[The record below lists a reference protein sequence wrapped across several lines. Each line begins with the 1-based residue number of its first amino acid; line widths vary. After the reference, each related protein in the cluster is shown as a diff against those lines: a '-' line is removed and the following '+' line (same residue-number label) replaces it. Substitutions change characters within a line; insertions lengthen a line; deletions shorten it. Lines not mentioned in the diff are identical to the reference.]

1 MSSDIEAEKAENA
14 NTSGSSIH
22 NEKIL
27 DEKVEQV
34 PDSHVELDEAATKR
48 LLRKIDWRLIPF
60 LALLYLLSFLDR
72 TNIGNA
78 RLDTLEEDLGMSK
91 TSLQY
96 NHALAIFFPFYVAA
110 EVPSNMAM
118 KRFRPSIWIPL
129 IMVAWGLCTTLM
141 GLVHNYTGLM
151 VARTFL
157 GVAEG
162 GLFPG
167 VTYYITCWYRRH
179 ECGLRMS
186 IFFSAATAAGAF
198 GGLLARGIMEMR
210 GVAGLSGWQWIFI
223 LEGILTVLVG
233 KQKTPLWPFFSASR
247 H

>member
-1 MSSDIEAEKAENA
+1 MSDIEAEKV
-14 NTSGSSIH
+14 NTSGSSI
-22 NEKIL
+22 NEKAL
-27 DEKVEQV
+27 QENVERV
-34 PDSHVELDEAATKR
+34 PDNVEPDEAATKR

-118 KRFRPSIWIPL
+118 KKFRPSIWIPI

-141 GLVHNYTGLM
+141 GIVHNYTGLM
-151 VARTFL
+151 VARAFL
-157 GVAEG
+157 GAAEG

-167 VTYYITCWYRRH
+167 VTYYITMWYRRH
-179 ECGLRMS
+179 ECGLRMA

-233 KQKTPLWPFFSASR
+233 K
-247 H
+247 